1 MYLKEKTPFVF
12 SLVFQPRPMALVFK
26 IHKAIIPI
34 FKKIDVKNYFL
45 TSVVEKYSYL
55 SFEPDIT
62 KDFGFAHS
70 FVNKGI
76 KDNIMTLECCIP
88 KVVSFLEET
97 CETCKGDGKSDFGI
111 GVCHSCRG
119 TGRKQIVDSSKIMG
133 IAATVHVL
141 LRYFDYIVADL
152 GKRKKFKTQGFQQAV
167 LITSIR
173 HDMNGFGIGGKSDQ
187 AFIDICKRYP
197 KLVNRRVESAM
208 YRVWCQLKNYQ
219 ATPNYQLLE
228 KKYSFNSSIGNEGT
242 WHFNVPGVND
252 CCIYSNKDGD
262 ISEHNIDNYWQQIP
276 LLAGLAALW
285 NMVT

>member
-1 MYLKEKTPFVF
+1 MYLKENTPFVF
-12 SLVFQPRPMALVFK
+12 RLGFQSRPMALVFK
-26 IHKAIIPI
+26 IHSAIIPI
-34 FKKIDVKNYFL
+34 FKAIDSKNYFL
-45 TSVVEKYSYL
+45 SSVVNACSHL
-55 SFEPDIT
+55 SFESDIT
-62 KDFGFAHS
+62 KDFGFAYS

-88 KVVSFLEET
+88 KVCHFT
-97 CETCKGDGKSDFGI
+97 QAACENCKGDGKSDLGI
-111 GVCHSCRG
+111 GVCNSCRG
-119 TGRKQIVDSSKIMG
+119 TGKKQTVDSSKIMG
-133 IAATVHVL
+133 IAATLHVL

-152 GKRKKFKTQGFQQAV
+152 GKRKKFKTQDFQRAV

-173 HDMNGFGIGGKSDQ
+173 HDMNGFGIAGKSEK
-187 AFIDICKRYP
+187 AFLDICKRYP
-197 KLVNRRVESAM
+197 RQVTRRVESAM

-219 ATPNYQLLE
+219 ASPNYQLLE
-228 KKYSFNSSIGNEGT
+228 KKYSFSCSIHDEGI
-242 WHFNVPGVND
+242 WHFTVPGVND